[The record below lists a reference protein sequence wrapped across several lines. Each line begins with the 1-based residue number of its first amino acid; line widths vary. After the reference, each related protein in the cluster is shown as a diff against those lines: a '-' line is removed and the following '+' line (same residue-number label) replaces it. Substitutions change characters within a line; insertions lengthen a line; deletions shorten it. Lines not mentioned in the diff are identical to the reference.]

1 MLKRKS
7 SLLIT
12 LAILLGILPGAACV
26 YHGIEIRDLIPMD
39 NPAYEKHKR
48 SIVIFTHKKHAED
61 YTKANPDLFK
71 DGCGMCH
78 HDESYE
84 PLVDLK
90 YEDDVKSC
98 IECHSIPGN
107 ALRNEDNEYYQPREE
122 RLKYHM
128 YVIHHSCK
136 PCHQAYNE
144 ATGAKNAPTSCAKCH
159 LEES

>member
-1 MLKRKS
+1 MKRKS
-7 SLLIT
+7 IFFIAA
-12 LAILLGILPGAACV
+12 AILFGISLGAACV
-26 YHGIEIRDLIPMD
+26 YHGIERRDWIPMD

-48 SIVIFTHKKHAED
+48 SIVMFSHKKHAED
-61 YTKANPDLFK
+61 YTAANPDLFK
-71 DGCGMCH
+71 DECGTCH

-84 PLVDLK
+84 PLADLK

-98 IECHSIPGN
+98 MECHSIPGN

-144 ATGAKNAPTSCAKCH
+144 TAGTKDAPTSCAKCH